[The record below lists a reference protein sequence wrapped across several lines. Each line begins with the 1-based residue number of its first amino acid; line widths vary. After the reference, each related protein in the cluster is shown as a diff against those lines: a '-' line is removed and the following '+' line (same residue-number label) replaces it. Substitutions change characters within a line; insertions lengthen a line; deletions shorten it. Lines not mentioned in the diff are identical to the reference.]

1 MWAQTVCLADERNL
15 PDFGAKQKLTL
26 SHILVAKSYLK
37 RLFLLFF
44 GRFQRNLTELFHH
57 LFNGQ

>member
-26 SHILVAKSYLK
+26 SHILVAKLPETSVPII
-37 RLFLLFF
+37 F
-44 GRFQRNLTELFHH
+44 GRFQGSLTELFHH